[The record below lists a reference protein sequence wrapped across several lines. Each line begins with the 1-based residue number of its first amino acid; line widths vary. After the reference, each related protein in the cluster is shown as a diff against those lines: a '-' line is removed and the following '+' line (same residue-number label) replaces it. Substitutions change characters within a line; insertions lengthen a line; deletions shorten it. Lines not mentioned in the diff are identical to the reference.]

1 MRQQLENMVHQLEA
15 ESADRKENGHAGRV
29 PSAFVTLTSAI
40 YKWEQLHTTIL
51 KSLPA
56 DHEHRGQS
64 LTDTDRHDV
73 NAWRQ
78 CPPGSEER
86 EVAMKKAFYVLSLEN
101 PGIVAWY
108 CGLKLELGVHL
119 LQQLITRML
128 QSEVVPGG
136 DEARELLQTQLRAK
150 MGEDSFTVE
159 GELPDLERYGEVDDY
174 YASVEWSAGGI
185 VHAHIALWIVAAPRI
200 DEVQVAREAKDGVVH
215 VEVERADHT
224 VMMNEEAAHTLAT
237 FWDRV
242 YTEYNVAKE
251 FATPSVEQVASQRL
265 TAQGTDLRAEMGA
278 RSKIGFD
285 ADAPLMKKLKT
296 MSSEP
301 ITPQK

>member
-1 MRQQLENMVHQLEA
+1 MYSFLDGAKWSTCVDYTRGDLENKELRRNIVQQMSATTRDVPGSVGERRKMRQQLENMVHQLEA

-64 LTDTDRHDV
+64 LTDTGSLDV

-174 YASVEWSAGGI
+174 YASVE
-185 VHAHIALWIVAAPRI
+185 
-200 DEVQVAREAKDGVVH
+200 
-215 VEVERADHT
+215 
-224 VMMNEEAAHTLAT
+224 
-237 FWDRV
+237 
-242 YTEYNVAKE
+242 
-251 FATPSVEQVASQRL
+251 
-265 TAQGTDLRAEMGA
+265 
-278 RSKIGFD
+278 
-285 ADAPLMKKLKT
+285 
-296 MSSEP
+296 
-301 ITPQK
+301 